1 MMLGEFIPNIL
12 SSDYNAN
19 ARTEVMR
26 CKMVKSKEAYMT
38 LARTHEEVTVEI
50 LREETVLSRF
60 KVPWSTRVQSRFL
73 TRPDDPVF
81 VSSTSTANSNSNSNL
96 SSETDSRPGPRS
108 RILLEGTSRH
118 PRASKH
124 DPWKGFDERK
134 PGVWERDKLYMCVP
148 GMETP
153 LSRKVSNVPLNF
165 INVMS

>member
-1 MMLGEFIPNIL
+1 
-12 SSDYNAN
+12 
-19 ARTEVMR
+19 MR
-26 CKMVKSKEAYMT
+26 CKMEKSKEAYMT

-60 KVPWSTRVQSRFL
+60 KVPWSNRVQSRFL

-81 VSSTSTANSNSNSNL
+81 ASSTSTSTSTS
-96 SSETDSRPGPRS
+96 DSRPGPRS
-108 RILLEGTSRH
+108 RILLEGTSRY

-124 DPWKGFDERK
+124 DPWKGFDDKK

-153 LSRKVSNVPLNF
+153 LSRKVRIFN
-165 INVMS
+165 

>member
-1 MMLGEFIPNIL
+1 ME
-12 SSDYNAN
+12 
-19 ARTEVMR
+19 
-26 CKMVKSKEAYMT
+26 KSKEAYMT

-81 VSSTSTANSNSNSNL
+81 ASTTSTSNS
-96 SSETDSRPGPRS
+96 DSRPGQRS
-108 RILLEGTSRH
+108 RIIQEGTSRY

-124 DPWKGFDERK
+124 DPWRGFDERK

-153 LSRKVSNVPLNF
+153 LSQKVRNIPLNF
-165 INVMS
+165 LNAMS